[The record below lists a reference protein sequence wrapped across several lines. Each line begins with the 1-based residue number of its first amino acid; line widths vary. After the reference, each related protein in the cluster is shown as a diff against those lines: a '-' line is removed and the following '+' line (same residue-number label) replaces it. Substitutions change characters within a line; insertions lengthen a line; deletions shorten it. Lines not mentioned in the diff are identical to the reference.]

1 MRRPPASEPAL
12 GIVSMH
18 RSAHMNQTVPSPQIT
33 IRPLRPEDLEEVVAI
48 DQAIE
53 GRPRRT
59 YIRRRLDAA
68 VREPT
73 RHVQFA
79 ASDGSRLVGYLLARL
94 LRGEFG
100 RQQTGLRIELVGVRS
115 DDRHHGVGQRL
126 LEALVEHARRK
137 AVAELRTA
145 ARWNDHAM
153 LRWFETMGFEL
164 SADRIVDC
172 PIGDG
177 AYRPERDDAVG
188 LPAGFG
194 PANEIDYGAPAG
206 NDYEKLAR
214 DRADLRA
221 MSAEDL
227 PAIVRIDRLLTG
239 RDRSDYMR
247 EQLAEALD
255 DSAIR
260 VSLVARLDDT
270 VVGYLMARTDLGDFG
285 RTEPVAI
292 IDTIG
297 VDPEYAHRGVGHALI
312 SQLFV
317 NLGALRV
324 ERVETIIA
332 PRDLQL
338 LGFLYGCGFVPSQR
352 LAFARPVQ

>member
-1 MRRPPASEPAL
+1 
-12 GIVSMH
+12 
-18 RSAHMNQTVPSPQIT
+18 MNDTVLSPQIT
-33 IRPLRPEDLEEVVAI
+33 IRPLRPEDLEAVVAI

-53 GRPRRT
+53 GRTRRT
-59 YIRRRLDAA
+59 YVRRRLDAA
-68 VREPT
+68 LREPA

-79 ASDGSRLVGYLLARL
+79 ATDGQRLIGYLLARML
-94 LRGEFG
+94 SGEFG
-100 RQQTGLRIELVGVRS
+100 RRQTGVRIELVGVRL
-115 DDRHHGVGQRL
+115 DEQQHGVGHCL
-126 LEALVEHARRK
+126 LDALIDHARRK
-137 AVAELRTA
+137 GVAELRSA

-153 LRWFETMGFEL
+153 LRWFAAMGFEL

-172 PIGDG
+172 PVGDG

-194 PANEIDYGAPAG
+194 PANEIDYGAPEG

-239 RDRSDYMR
+239 RDRGDYMR
-247 EQLAEALD
+247 AQLAEALD

-260 VSLVARLDDT
+260 ISLVARLDDT

-297 VDPEYAHRGVGHALI
+297 VDPEYAHHGVGHAMM

-332 PRDLQL
+332 PRDLAL
-338 LGFLYGCGFVPSQR
+338 LGFLYDCGFTPSQR
-352 LAFARPVQ
+352 LAFVRRVL

>member
-1 MRRPPASEPAL
+1 
-12 GIVSMH
+12 
-18 RSAHMNQTVPSPQIT
+18 MNQTVPSPQMT
-33 IRPLRPEDLEEVVAI
+33 IRPLQPGDLDAVVAI

-59 YIRRRLDAA
+59 YVRRRLDAA
-68 VREPT
+68 LRESG

-79 ASDGSRLVGYLLARL
+79 ATHGQGLVGYLLARML
-94 LRGEFG
+94 NGEFG
-100 RQQTGLRIELVGVRS
+100 RQQTGLRIELVGVRR
-115 DDRHHGVGQRL
+115 DEQHHGVGHRL
-126 LEALVEHARRK
+126 LDALVEHARRK
-137 AVAELRTA
+137 SVAELRTA
-145 ARWNDHAM
+145 ASWKDHTM
-153 LRWFETMGFEL
+153 LRWFEAMGFEL
-164 SADRIVDC
+164 SADRIIDC
-172 PIGDG
+172 PVGDG

-188 LPAGFG
+188 LPAGSG

-247 EQLAEALD
+247 AQLAEALD
-255 DSAIR
+255 DSSIR
-260 VSLVARLDDT
+260 ISLVARLDDT

-292 IDTIG
+292 MDTIG
-297 VDPEYAHRGVGHALI
+297 VDPEYAHRGVGHALM

-332 PRDLQL
+332 PRDLAL
-338 LGFLYGCGFVPSQR
+338 LGFLYGCGFAPSQR
-352 LAFARPVQ
+352 LAFVRRVG

>member
-1 MRRPPASEPAL
+1 MRIETMQRSTPMSESTRL
-12 GIVSMH
+12 
-18 RSAHMNQTVPSPQIT
+18 PQIT
-33 IRPLRPEDLEEVVAI
+33 IRPLQPGDLEAVVAI

-53 GRPRRT
+53 GRPRRS
-59 YIRRRLDAA
+59 YVRRRLDAA
-68 VREPT
+68 LREPA

-79 ASDGSRLVGYLLARL
+79 ATSGQGLVGYLLARVL
-94 LRGEFG
+94 LGEFG
-100 RQQTGLRIELVGVRS
+100 RAQPGLRIELVGVHR
-115 DDRHHGVGQRL
+115 DEQHHGVGHRL
-126 LEALVEHARRK
+126 LDALADYAQRK
-137 AVAELRTA
+137 GFAELRTA
-145 ARWNDHAM
+145 ASWNDHTM
-153 LRWFETMGFEL
+153 LRWFDAMGFEL

-172 PIGDG
+172 PVGDG

-188 LPAGFG
+188 PAGG
-194 PANEIDYGAPAG
+194 LAHGDANDYSAPAG
-206 NDYEKLAR
+206 NDYERLAR
-214 DRADLRA
+214 DCADLRA
-221 MSAEDL
+221 MAAEDL

-239 RDRSDYMR
+239 RDRTEYMR
-247 EQLAEALD
+247 AQLAEALD

-260 VSLVARLDDT
+260 ISLVARLDDT

-297 VDPEYAHRGVGHALI
+297 VDPEYAHRGVGHALM

-332 PRDLQL
+332 PRDLAL
-338 LGFLYGCGFVPSQR
+338 LGFLYGCGFAPSQR
-352 LAFARPVQ
+352 LAFVRRVV

>member
-1 MRRPPASEPAL
+1 
-12 GIVSMH
+12 
-18 RSAHMNQTVPSPQIT
+18 MNDTVLSPQIT
-33 IRPLRPEDLEEVVAI
+33 IRPLRPDDLEAVVAI

-53 GRPRRT
+53 GRPRRS
-59 YIRRRLDAA
+59 YVRRRLEAA
-68 VREPT
+68 LREPA

-79 ASDGSRLVGYLLARL
+79 ATEGDRLIGHLLARRL
-94 LRGEFG
+94 GGEFG
-100 RQQTGLRIELVGVRS
+100 RRQSGLRIELVGVRR
-115 DDRHHGVGQRL
+115 DAQHHGVGQRL
-126 LEALVEHARRK
+126 LDALVEHARRH

-153 LRWFETMGFEL
+153 VRWFDAMGFEL

-172 PIGDG
+172 QVGDG
-177 AYRPERDDAVG
+177 AYRPERDDTVG
-188 LPAGFG
+188 LAEGSG
-194 PANEIDYGAPAG
+194 PANEIDYSAPAG
-206 NDYEKLAR
+206 NDFEKLAR
-214 DRADLRA
+214 DHADLRA
-221 MSAEDL
+221 ITAEDL

-239 RDRSDYMR
+239 RDRGEYMR
-247 EQLAEALD
+247 GQLAEALD

-260 VSLVARLDDT
+260 VSLAARIDDT

-297 VDPEYAHRGVGHALI
+297 VDPEYAHRGVGHAML

-324 ERVETIIA
+324 ERVETIVA
-332 PRDLQL
+332 PGDLRL
-338 LGFLYGCGFVPSQR
+338 LGFLYDCGFAPSQR
-352 LAFARPVQ
+352 LAFVRRLS

>member
-1 MRRPPASEPAL
+1 
-12 GIVSMH
+12 
-18 RSAHMNQTVPSPQIT
+18 MNQTVSSPQIT
-33 IRPLRPEDLEEVVAI
+33 IRPLKPEDLEEVVAI

-53 GRPRRT
+53 GRPRRA
-59 YIRRRLDAA
+59 YVRRRLEAA
-68 VREPT
+68 LREPT
-73 RHVQFA
+73 RHLQFA
-79 ASDGSRLVGYLLARL
+79 AVDGGGLIGYLLARR

-100 RQQTGLRIELVGVRS
+100 RRQTGVRIELVGVRGG
-115 DDRHHGVGQRL
+115 RQHHGVGRRL
-126 LEALVEHARRK
+126 LEALADHARRK
-137 AVAELRTA
+137 GVAELRTA
-145 ARWNDHAM
+145 ARWNDRVM
-153 LRWFETMGFEL
+153 LRWFDAMGFQL
-164 SADRIVDC
+164 SADRILDC
-172 PIGDG
+172 PVGDG

-188 LPAGFG
+188 LPAGAG

-221 MSAEDL
+221 MAAEDL
-227 PAIVRIDRLLTG
+227 PAIARIDRLLTG
-239 RDRSDYMR
+239 LDRSDYMR
-247 EQLAEALD
+247 EQLAEALL

-324 ERVETIIA
+324 ERVETIVA
-332 PRDLQL
+332 PRDLAL
-338 LGFLYGCGFVPSQR
+338 LGFLYGCGFAPSQR
-352 LAFARPVQ
+352 LAFVRALQ

>member
-1 MRRPPASEPAL
+1 
-12 GIVSMH
+12 
-18 RSAHMNQTVPSPQIT
+18 MNQTVLSPQLT
-33 IRPLRPEDLEEVVAI
+33 IRPLRPDDLEEVVAI

-59 YIRRRLDAA
+59 YVRRRLEAA
-68 VREPT
+68 LREPS

-79 ASDGSRLVGYLLARL
+79 AGDGERLIGYLLARV

-100 RQQTGLRIELVGVRS
+100 RQQTGLRIELVGVRR
-115 DDRHHGVGQRL
+115 DAQHHGVGHRL
-126 LEALVEHARRK
+126 LDALVDQARRK
-137 AVAELRTA
+137 GVAELRTA
-145 ARWNDHAM
+145 ARWNDHDM
-153 LRWFETMGFEL
+153 LRWFEAMGFEL

-172 PIGDG
+172 AVGDG
-177 AYRPERDDAVG
+177 AYRPDRDDAVG
-188 LPAGFG
+188 LPEGSG

-206 NDYEKLAR
+206 NDYERLAR

-239 RDRSDYMR
+239 RDRGDYMR
-247 EQLAEALD
+247 AQLAEALD

-260 VSLVARLDDT
+260 ISLVARLDDT

-297 VDPEYAHRGVGHALI
+297 VDPEYAHRGVGHALL

-332 PRDLQL
+332 PRDLAL
-338 LGFLYGCGFVPSQR
+338 LGFLYDCGFAPSQR
-352 LAFARPVQ
+352 LAFVRRLA

>member
-1 MRRPPASEPAL
+1 
-12 GIVSMH
+12 
-18 RSAHMNQTVPSPQIT
+18 MNDTVLSPQFT
-33 IRPLRPEDLEEVVAI
+33 IRPLRPDDLEAVVAI

-53 GRPRRT
+53 GRSRRT
-59 YIRRRLDAA
+59 YVRRRLDAA
-68 VREPT
+68 MREPA

-79 ASDGSRLVGYLLARL
+79 ATDGSTLIGYLLARL

-100 RQQTGLRIELVGVRS
+100 RQQTGLRIELVGVRR
-115 DDRHHGVGQRL
+115 DGQHHGVGHRL
-126 LEALVEHARRK
+126 LDALVDHARRK

-153 LRWFETMGFEL
+153 LRWFDAMGFRL

-172 PIGDG
+172 PVGDG

-188 LPAGFG
+188 MPQGSG

-221 MSAEDL
+221 MTAEDL

-239 RDRSDYMR
+239 HDRGEYMR

-260 VSLVARLDDT
+260 ISLVARLDDT

-297 VDPEYAHRGVGHALI
+297 VDPEYAHRGVGRALM

-332 PRDLQL
+332 PRDLAL
-338 LGFLYGCGFVPSQR
+338 LRFLYDCGFAPSQR
-352 LAFARPVQ
+352 LAFLRAVP

>member
-1 MRRPPASEPAL
+1 
-12 GIVSMH
+12 
-18 RSAHMNQTVPSPQIT
+18 MNDTVLSPQIT
-33 IRPLRPEDLEEVVAI
+33 IRPLRPDDLEAVVAI

-53 GRPRRT
+53 RRPRRT
-59 YIRRRLDAA
+59 YVRRRLDAA
-68 VREPT
+68 LREPA

-79 ASDGSRLVGYLLARL
+79 ATDGRRLIGYLLARL

-100 RQQTGLRIELVGVRS
+100 RQQTGLRIELVGVRL
-115 DDRHHGVGQRL
+115 DQQQHGVGRCL
-126 LEALVEHARRK
+126 LDALLDHARRQG
-137 AVAELRTA
+137 VAELRSA

-153 LRWFETMGFEL
+153 LRWFDAMGFEL

-172 PIGDG
+172 PVGDG

-221 MSAEDL
+221 IRADDL

-239 RDRSDYMR
+239 RERGEYMR
-247 EQLAEALD
+247 GQLAEALD

-260 VSLVARLDDT
+260 ISLVARLDDT

-297 VDPEYAHRGVGHALI
+297 VDPEYAHRGVGHALV

-317 NLGALRV
+317 NLVALRV

-332 PRDLQL
+332 PRDLAL
-338 LGFLYGCGFVPSQR
+338 LGFLYGCGFAPSQR
-352 LAFARPVQ
+352 LAFVRRVG

>member
-1 MRRPPASEPAL
+1 
-12 GIVSMH
+12 
-18 RSAHMNQTVPSPQIT
+18 MNDTVLSPQIT
-33 IRPLRPEDLEEVVAI
+33 IRPLRPDDLEAVVAI

-53 GRPRRT
+53 GRSRRT
-59 YIRRRLDAA
+59 YVRRRLDTAM
-68 VREPT
+68 REPG

-79 ASDGSRLVGYLLARL
+79 ATAGNTLIGYLLARL

-100 RQQTGLRIELVGVRS
+100 RRQTGLRIELVGVRQ
-115 DDRHHGVGQRL
+115 DGQHHGVGHRL
-126 LEALVEHARRK
+126 LDALVDHARRK
-137 AVAELRTA
+137 GVAELRTA
-145 ARWNDHAM
+145 APWNDHAM
-153 LRWFETMGFEL
+153 LRWFDAMGFRL

-172 PIGDG
+172 PVGDG

-188 LPAGFG
+188 LPQGSG

-221 MSAEDL
+221 MTAEDL

-239 RDRSDYMR
+239 HDRGEYMR

-260 VSLVARLDDT
+260 ISLVARLDDT

-297 VDPEYAHRGVGHALI
+297 VDPEYAHRGVGRALM

-332 PRDLQL
+332 PRDLRL
-338 LGFLYGCGFVPSQR
+338 LQFLYDCGFTPSQR
-352 LAFARPVQ
+352 LAFARAVP

>member
-1 MRRPPASEPAL
+1 MNDPVLDR
-12 GIVSMH
+12 VS
-18 RSAHMNQTVPSPQIT
+18 
-33 IRPLRPEDLEEVVAI
+33 IRPLQPRDLDAVVAI

-53 GRPRRT
+53 GRPRRA
-59 YIRRRLDAA
+59 YIQRRLDAA
-68 VREPT
+68 LREPS

-79 ASDGSRLVGYLLARL
+79 AADGEGLAGYLLARR

-100 RQQTGLRIELVGVRS
+100 RARSGLRIELVGVRRKS
-115 DDRHHGVGQRL
+115 QRHGVGRHL
-126 LEALVEHARRK
+126 LDALLDHARRK
-137 AVAELRTA
+137 GVAELRTA
-145 ARWNDHAM
+145 ARWNDHTM
-153 LRWFETMGFEL
+153 LRWFDATGFEL

-172 PIGDG
+172 AVGDG
-177 AYRPERDDAVG
+177 AYKPERDD
-188 LPAGFG
+188 PAAA
-194 PANEIDYGAPAG
+194 PAHGDANDYSAPAG

-214 DRADLRA
+214 DTADLRS
-221 MSAEDL
+221 MKIEDL

-239 RDRSDYMR
+239 RDRGAYMQA
-247 EQLAEALD
+247 QLAESLD

-285 RTEPVAI
+285 RTEPVAV

-297 VDPEYAHRGVGHALI
+297 VDPEYAHRGVGHALM

-324 ERVETIIA
+324 ERVETILS
-332 PRDLQL
+332 PRDLAL
-338 LGFLYGCGFVPSQR
+338 AGFLYDCGFAPSQR